1 MSFCQSVFSSSRRD
15 KRGGRRISLFV
26 CRLIQPN
33 CPSNSPTYPFTHR
46 SNSSLCLPVF
56 LYSFHSL
63 SLSFFLPETATSSQ
77 GRTAHIWAQFTRK
90 SAITSTQMGPLPL
103 KSHEASKTSILVFWD
118 QSSRRKFTTPSGSC
132 SETMRPDRILFM
144 LR

>member
-1 MSFCQSVFSSSRRD
+1 MYVSFCQPVFSSSRRH

-33 CPSNSPTYPFTHR
+33 CPPHSPTYPFTYR
-46 SNSSLCLPVF
+46 SNSSLC
-56 LYSFHSL
+56 FHSL
-63 SLSFFLPETATSSQ
+63 SPFFSLPETATSSQ
-77 GRTAHIWAQFTRK
+77 GRTGHIWAQFTRK
-90 SAITSTQMGPLPL
+90 SAITNTQMGALPL

-118 QSSRRKFTTPSGSC
+118 QSLRRKFTTPSGSC